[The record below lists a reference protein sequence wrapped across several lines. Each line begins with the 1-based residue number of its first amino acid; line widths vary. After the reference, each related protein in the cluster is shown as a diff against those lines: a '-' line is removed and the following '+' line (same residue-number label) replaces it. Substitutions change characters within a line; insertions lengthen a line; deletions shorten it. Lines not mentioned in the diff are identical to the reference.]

1 MNIKIYPFYAK
12 LGEPGKKIYI
22 IELLLA
28 EIQCKNLLNVP
39 WQNKNQQRIYAAV
52 IVYADSL
59 CLFATH
65 INTVLSYIYD

>member
-1 MNIKIYPFYAK
+1 MNIKAK
-12 LGEPGKKIYI
+12 LGEPGKNINNI

-28 EIQCKNLLNVP
+28 EVLCKNLLNVP

-65 INTVLSYIYD
+65 TNTVLSYIYD

>member
-1 MNIKIYPFYAK
+1 MQN
-12 LGEPGKKIYI
+12 LGGTWKKIYI

>member
-1 MNIKIYPFYAK
+1 MNIKVYPFYAK
-12 LGEPGKKIYI
+12 LGEPGKKNI

>member
-1 MNIKIYPFYAK
+1 MNIKVYPFYAK
-12 LGEPGKKIYI
+12 LGEPGKNINNI

-28 EIQCKNLLNVP
+28 EILCKNLLNVP
-39 WQNKNQQRIYAAV
+39 WQNKNQQGIYAA
-52 IVYADSL
+52 VYADSL